1 MMPVSLPLIRYVL
14 IAAIRDRM
22 LLAFLLMIVV
32 GCSLSVFLGSAA
44 VIEKDRFSVV
54 FAAGGL
60 RIASVLSLVLFVIFF
75 VRRSFDG
82 KDIEF
87 LLSRPIGRVQFILSL
102 SCGFSLQA
110 IVISLAVGAAIFAV
124 CPHLIAGGHYLWVA
138 SLVIENI
145 IMANTAFF
153 FAMYISS
160 AATASMATAGFYI
173 LSRMIGQILGI
184 VDSSLIDSI
193 GPASVAMQLVSV
205 FVPRLDLMAQTS
217 WLLYGFDGAIG
228 FMTVAIQG
236 AVFSFLVIC
245 ATLLDFTRRQ
255 F

>member
-1 MMPVSLPLIRYVL
+1 MPVSLPLIRYVL
-14 IAAIRDRM
+14 IGAVRDKM
-22 LLAFLLMIVV
+22 FVSFLLMLLV
-32 GCSLSVFLGSAA
+32 GCSLSIFLGSAA
-44 VIEKDRFSVV
+44 VIEKDKFTLV

-82 KDIEF
+82 KDVEF
-87 LLSRPIGRVQFILSL
+87 LLSRPISRIQFILSL
-102 SCGFSLQA
+102 ALGFSIQA
-110 IVISLAVGAAIFAV
+110 IVISIAVGAAVFAIG
-124 CPHLIAGGHYLWVA
+124 PHLIASGHFLWVA

-145 IMANTAFF
+145 IMVNTALF

-160 AATASMATAGFYI
+160 AATASMAAAGFYI

-184 VDSSLIDSI
+184 IDSDLI
-193 GPASVAMQLVSV
+193 NSMGPISIAMQTVSV
-205 FVPRLDLMAQTS
+205 IVPRLDLMSQTS
-217 WLLYGFDGAIG
+217 WLLYGYDGSIG

-236 AVFSFLVIC
+236 GVFTFLVLC
-245 ATLLDFTRRQ
+245 ATLLDFMRRQ